1 MVNSRPQEHNL
12 DDVAQFESSG
22 SSGDFV
28 FREGDPGAAIYLIQE
43 GVIELLK
50 VYDGQERRL
59 TRLEPGDFF
68 GELSLLEEQP
78 HGVSARALSDYK
90 LLEID
95 RPTLDQMVEE
105 HAEVAIRMLCNVAA
119 RLRQRQ
125 EDGLRDAGVE
135 EGEPVDTGEGPS
147 QTAAKTSPEEP
158 GEASEGPPAAQA
170 DTDEP
175 AAEPTSAVLIHKDS
189 GTEYELPAA
198 SELVIGRADP
208 ASGIIPDL
216 DLSGIDSQRTLS
228 RRHAK
233 ILSRDDGFFVQE
245 EKGAGNGTF
254 VNGERIESGVPV
266 KLETGDK
273 VRFGFVETVFERR

>member
-12 DDVAQFESSG
+12 DDVAQFEVSG
-22 SSGDFV
+22 SSGDLV
-28 FREGDPGAAIYLIQE
+28 FREGDPGAAMYLIQE
-43 GVIELLK
+43 GAIELLK
-50 VYDGQERRL
+50 VHDGQERRL
-59 TRLEPGDFF
+59 TRLECGDFF
-68 GELSLLEEQP
+68 GELSLLEERP

-90 LLEID
+90 LLEIG
-95 RPTLDQMVEE
+95 RPTLDQMVDENPE
-105 HAEVAIRMLCNVAA
+105 IAIRMLCNLAA

-125 EDGLRDAGVE
+125 EDALRHTGVE

-147 QTAAKTSPEEP
+147 QTVTETPPEEP
-158 GEASEGPPAAQA
+158 GEASEEPSAAQA
-170 DTDEP
+170 DTEP

-189 GTEYELPAA
+189 GTEYELRAA
-198 SELVIGRADP
+198 PELVIGRADP
-208 ASGIIPDL
+208 VSGIVPDV
-216 DLSGIDSQRTLS
+216 DLSGVDLQRTLS

-245 EKGAGNGTF
+245 EKGVGNGTF

-266 KLETGDK
+266 KLEAGDK